1 MINGNPERKI
11 CTPVAFALLGLLL
24 APSRMWAQGCA
35 LCARNA
41 AATGP
46 EGGQALNFGIILL
59 LVPALLIFIGIL
71 WVAFLNRNAEEMPDA
86 SDMQGHGPEES
97 AGLLRPSDEG
107 KFSSERWERPFASG
121 GARNKIGI

>member
-1 MINGNPERKI
+1 MTNGYPERKI
-11 CTPVAFALLGLLL
+11 CTPVAFALLSFLG

-59 LVPALLIFIGIL
+59 LVPALLIFTGIL

-86 SDMQGHGPEES
+86 SDIQGHSPEEP
-97 AGLLRPSDEG
+97 AGLLRPSGEG
-107 KFSSERWERPFASG
+107 EFSSERWERPFAPG
-121 GARNKIGI
+121 EARNKIGI